1 MYNVPLPIEGT
12 ETKWSEVDGGL
23 LVENATLLAQGT
35 WNGIDYE
42 AEDLAIAANKW
53 RDNTVWNRHYE
64 DKQRDETNRIGYLSN
79 QHFDTDR
86 IVGDVF
92 LSHETPEGQEMITLV
107 KEHKVKGL
115 SVEHVDI
122 QIGNKSTEISFLGI
136 AVVPEP
142 ACKICNLSKEAPEMD
157 EKEFNKLKDTVAEQ
171 QDIITELKK
180 VDVDAIVKEQS
191 RKDGIKIT
199 ELEKKITELENT
211 PVVNTQ
217 VESDIDDTYAGVTVS
232 SEGIN
237 RRV

>member
-1 MYNVPLPIEGT
+1 MYSVPLPTEGT
-12 ETKWSEVDGGL
+12 KTVWSEVDGGL
-23 LVENATLLAQGT
+23 LIENVTLLAQGT

-64 DKQRDETNRIGYLSN
+64 DKQRDETNRIGFLSN
-79 QHFDTDR
+79 QRFNTDR

-92 LSHETPEGQEMITLV
+92 LSNETPEGREMIALV
-107 KEHKVKGL
+107 KEHKVKGV
-115 SVEHVDI
+115 SVEHVDN
-122 QIGNKSTEISFLGI
+122 QIGNKSTDISFLGI

-142 ACKICNLSKEAPEMD
+142 ACNICQLSKEVPEM
-157 EKEFNKLKDTVAEQ
+157 EQVEFDKLKDTVAAQ

-191 RKDGIKIT
+191 RKDGIKIA

-217 VESDIDDTYAGVTVS
+217 TDSTIEDSYAGIMIS